1 MSMEE
6 EIENCGRI
14 HDILAE
20 HWNWAYYDTEHNDT
34 SWLLGEYVQRLKEDV
49 ENRVPVIIKELEE
62 ILAQKK
68 RDSFSI
74 LDVGC
79 GVGGFLQT
87 ALFTFKERYPK
98 INFKASGIDISKDMI
113 NYAKENLKGLDV
125 ELVCDSIAAR
135 NLKFKNEPFDI
146 AILMVTLS
154 FYNDE
159 NAKKILLSIHDK
171 LREDGLIVVM
181 DFAWSY
187 KWSNFALFSKPLQ
200 KLTDTFFSHLLGE
213 SFHFSNR
220 TQDQLTTLL
229 SENGFEV
236 LKCYLSEKKSNM
248 KGMLVIRASVK

>member
-1 MSMEE
+1 MSLEDE
-6 EIENCGRI
+6 VEKCGRI

-20 HWNWAYYDTEHNDT
+20 HWNWAYYDTDHGDT
-34 SWLLGEYVQRLKEDV
+34 SWLLGEYVKRLKEDV
-49 ENRVPVIIKELEE
+49 ETRVPVIIKELEE
-62 ILAQKK
+62 IIAQKK
-68 RDSFSI
+68 GSFSI

-87 ALFTFKERYPK
+87 ALFTFTDSYPD
-98 INFKASGIDISKDMI
+98 INFKASGIDISRDMI
-113 NYAKENLKGLDV
+113 NYAQENLNGLDV
-125 ELVCDSIAAR
+125 ELVCDSITSR
-135 NLKFKNEPFDI
+135 NLKFRNEPFDI

-159 NAKKILLSIHDK
+159 NAKKILLSINDR
-171 LREDGLIVVM
+171 LREDGLLVIM

-187 KWSNFALFSKPLQ
+187 KWSDFSLFSKPLQ

-229 SENGFEV
+229 TENGFEV
-236 LKCYLSEKKSNM
+236 IKCYLSEKKSNM
-248 KGMLVIRASVK
+248 KGMLVIRARVK